1 MNRSQHPS
9 APTLIKITG
18 IVLLG
23 IASSVLARDRD
34 DRFDARLKSFKEV
47 PAVSSPATGRFRAV
61 FDEKANPPKIEYDLS
76 YSGLEGIVT
85 QAHIH
90 LGQRGVNGG
99 IMVWLCQT
107 ATNPDPT
114 RMAPTCLQEGTVSGT
129 ITADNVIGVEGTAG
143 TAGTPGT
150 LPTGAAAQGV
160 VAMEFEEFVAAMRA
174 GVAYANVH
182 STKFPGGELRGQVRG
197 DDD

>member
-1 MNRSQHPS
+1 MNSLRQRAIAFAKPQSQPRLFESGRSGLNPAFNGHTFRKACTMNRSQHPS

-23 IASSVLARDRD
+23 IASSVFARDRD

-47 PAVSSPATGRFRAV
+47 PAVSSTATGRFRAV

-107 ATNPDPT
+107 ATIGTRPDWRRRVPNPG
-114 RMAPTCLQEGTVSGT
+114 RSAVRSR
-129 ITADNVIGVEGTAG
+129 
-143 TAGTPGT
+143 
-150 LPTGAAAQGV
+150 LPT
-160 VAMEFEEFVAAMRA
+160 
-174 GVAYANVH
+174 
-182 STKFPGGELRGQVRG
+182 
-197 DDD
+197 

>member
-1 MNRSQHPS
+1 MNRPQHPS

-34 DRFDARLKSFKEV
+34 DRFNARLTSFREV
-47 PAVSSPATGRFRAV
+47 PAVSSTATGRFRAV
-61 FDEKANPPKIEYDLS
+61 FDGKGAISYELS
-76 YSGLEGIVT
+76 YSGLQGVVT

-107 ATNPDPT
+107 PMATPPFVDPAGL
-114 RMAPTCLQEGTVSGT
+114 APECPQEGTVSGV
-129 ITADNVIGVEGTAG
+129 IQAANVIGREGPPPNPRAG
-143 TAGTPGT
+143 AI
-150 LPTGAAAQGV
+150 AQGV
-160 VAMEFEEFVAAMRA
+160 AEMEFEEFVAAIRA

-182 STKFPGGELRGQVRG
+182 STMFPGGELRGQLR
-197 DDD
+197 DDDD